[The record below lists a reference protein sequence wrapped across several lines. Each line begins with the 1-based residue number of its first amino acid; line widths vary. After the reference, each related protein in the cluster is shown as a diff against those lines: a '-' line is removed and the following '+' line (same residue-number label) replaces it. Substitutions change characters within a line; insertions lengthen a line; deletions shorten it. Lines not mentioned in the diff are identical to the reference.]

1 MSTNEHTTTLPAAPA
16 YDDVAVVPT
25 APAHGL
31 SSAAVAPSGK
41 EEYPPLTRKVHWYRS
56 TITQI
61 LVIGGVFFCA
71 PGMYNAL
78 SGLGAGGLAT
88 PYWANAT
95 AAAGYVFMAF
105 MCIVGGIIVSKLGVR
120 WSLLVCGTG
129 TSLSYRALTPNRSP
143 LRVISSTPERCTSTA
158 STERTGASFHSIMSS
173 QELTGLQASTLR

>member
-31 SSAAVAPSGK
+31 ASAAVAPAGK
-41 EEYPPLTRKVHWYRS
+41 DEQGDLPLNRKVHWYRS

-105 MCIVGGIIVSKLGVR
+105 MCIVGGILVSKIGVR
-120 WSLLVCGTG
+120 WSLLVRSCSGLI
-129 TSLSYRALTPNRSP
+129 LSRANAEQ
-143 LRVISSTPERCTSTA
+143 ISSTGDIIYAGTLYVNSKYGTNWCA
-158 STERTGASFHSIMSS
+158 SSGPIASGSN
-173 QELTGLQASTLR
+173 